1 MNVYRFEIG
10 DSVVKKKEKK
20 KSNSS
25 ETESNQSNP
34 FDSKIPNYKISSSCL
49 YWISTWSRNLYTFET
64 LIV

>member
-25 ETESNQSNP
+25 ETESNQSNLRLIKH
-34 FDSKIPNYKISSSCL
+34 SKIPNYKISSSRL
-49 YWISTWSRNLYTFET
+49 Y
-64 LIV
+64 